1 MAFIANH
8 TTLKDQEQVKP
19 IIQNNP
25 RSTTINNELALAELE
40 FLLKVLG
47 NADLKGNQVD
57 MFYNMVV
64 KLQNQYLEK
73 INK

>member
-8 TTLKDQEQVKP
+8 TTQKEQEQLKP
-19 IIQNNP
+19 IIQNN
-25 RSTTINNELALAELE
+25 TNTAAINNELALLELE

-47 NADLKGNQVD
+47 NVDLKGNQVD
-57 MFYNMVV
+57 MFYNMVIKV
-64 KLQNQYLEK
+64 QNQYLEK